1 MTKLN
6 LSDIVA
12 LAKSGY
18 SVSDVKE
25 LISLS
30 SSDDAHQEQE
40 EKPKDEKEAQ
50 PQESGKE
57 PPQETDPKKSTEDPA
72 QDASAID
79 EYKKEIE
86 KLKEQI
92 NNLQKE
98 NVNKDISGNDKGK
111 SDEEILNDITRSF
124 M

>member
-30 SSDDAHQEQE
+30 SSEDTPQAQE
-40 EKPKDEKEAQ
+40 EKPKDKKEAQ
-50 PQESGKE
+50 TQESGKE
-57 PPQETDPKKSTEDPA
+57 PPQEPEPKKSTEGPA
-72 QDASAID
+72 DADAID
-79 EYKKEIE
+79 EYKKKIE
-86 KLKEQI
+86 ELENKI
-92 NNLQKE
+92 SNLQKE
-98 NVNKDISGNDKGK
+98 NVAKDNSDRKPDK
-111 SDEEILNDITRSF
+111 SDEEILDDITRSF

>member
-1 MTKLN
+1 MAKLN

-30 SSDDAHQEQE
+30 SSDDTPQEQE
-40 EKPKDEKEAQ
+40 EKPKDEKEART
-50 PQESGKE
+50 QESGKE
-57 PPQETDPKKSTEDPA
+57 PPQEPEPKKSTEAPA
-72 QDASAID
+72 DASAID

-86 KLKEQI
+86 KLKDQI
-92 NNLQKE
+92 SNLQKE
-98 NVNKDISGNDKGK
+98 NVNRDNSGKDPGK
-111 SDEEILNDITRSF
+111 SDEDILDDITRSF

>member
-1 MTKLN
+1 MTRLN

-30 SSDDAHQEQE
+30 SSEDAHQEQDE
-40 EKPKDEKEAQ
+40 PKGEKEEELQ
-50 PQESGKE
+50 KKEKE
-57 PPQETDPKKSTEDPA
+57 PSKVSEPQKPTEEPA
-72 QDASAID
+72 DADVID
-79 EYKKEIE
+79 EYITKIE
-86 KLKEQI
+86 ELENKI
-92 NNLQKE
+92 SNLQKE
-98 NVNKDISGNDKGK
+98 NVGKDNSDRKPDK
-111 SDEEILNDITRSF
+111 SDEEILDDITRSF